1 MGRPFYKGR
10 PWTHVQTEFM
20 GTTTAKTFLV
30 TGASSGIGETTTR
43 VLVGR
48 GHRVFAGVRRPEDA
62 ARLTRELGE
71 RCVPVLLDTTDATA
85 IVKAAATIAAAGD
98 LDGVVNNA
106 GIAVSGPLEFLPL
119 DELRKQFEVNVI
131 GVVAVTQAMLP
142 LLRRTHG
149 RVVIV
154 GSVGGRT
161 ALPFVSPYNASKHAI
176 DAIAAGLR
184 MELVPAG
191 IDVSLIEPG
200 AVSTPI
206 WERSDRSAAALLE
219 KLPPRAIELY
229 GTTLE
234 RMRKFADATGKRGI
248 APEMVA
254 NAIVHA
260 LEDPHPKTRYTVGRD
275 ARIQLALRA
284 LPDRMR
290 ERLIRKMLTGSTS

>member
-1 MGRPFYKGR
+1 
-10 PWTHVQTEFM
+10 M
-20 GTTTAKTFLV
+20 GTPIAKTFLV

-71 RCVPVLLDTTDATA
+71 RCVPVLLDTTEATA

-191 IDVSLIEPG
+191 VDVSLIEPG
-200 AVSTPI
+200 AVRTPI

-234 RMRKFADATGKRGI
+234 RMRKFAEATGKRGI
-248 APEMVA
+248 APEIVA

-275 ARIQLALRA
+275 ARIQLALRG
-284 LPDRMR
+284 LPDRVR
-290 ERLIRKMLTGSTS
+290 ERLIRKMLTGSAS